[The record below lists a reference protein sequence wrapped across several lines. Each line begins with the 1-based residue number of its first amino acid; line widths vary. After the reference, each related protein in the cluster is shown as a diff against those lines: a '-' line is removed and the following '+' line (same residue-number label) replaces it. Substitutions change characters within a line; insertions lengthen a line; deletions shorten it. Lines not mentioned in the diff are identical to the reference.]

1 MDQSNRGFLA
11 DCEKEQLHASGAI
24 QGFGAMLILNEAME
38 PTHRSANFKHLTGM
52 APDDVA
58 ELLQRE
64 KQIPAIR
71 SLSETPGS
79 RLYVEAAIESE
90 AGLLDLVISRGEDH
104 RIMLEFLPAEAS
116 RFTPVWIAPPE
127 MKSIVDTEQLQQL
140 RKNLIAWVAEVTG
153 FERVMYYQFLEGGD
167 GEVVAETC
175 DERCHG
181 SYLGLR
187 FPASDIPQIARN
199 IYLQNPWRVIS
210 DAAAEYVP
218 LLGEGS
224 TNLTW
229 CDLRSVSPVHA
240 VYMQNM
246 GDRASFSLPV
256 TAGQELEALIACH
269 SALPGTLP
277 LARLKAVHEVVR
289 SYNMLL
295 RDFRSRTRV
304 RLVDEITRTIRREL
318 EHQASISNTE
328 AWQHLSHWLLREFE
342 ADALVWC
349 QDGQVSTAG
358 VDVEDELIRQLDDW
372 FSRHCQELVF
382 VEDRLR
388 NTLSVDVLTSIAGA
402 AGLRFRRDGENT
414 SARLYLLRSEQVEEV
429 SWGGNPD
436 KPVEHHDGVLG
447 IAPRRSF
454 AKWVEKRL
462 GYSRAW
468 GGTTRLKLLRLRDEL
483 QRFES
488 ALPCDA
494 TTSSDA
500 D

>member
-1 MDQSNRGFLA
+1 MDQSSRGFLA

-24 QGFGAMLILNEAME
+24 QCSGALLVLNAALE
-38 PTHRSANFKHLTGM
+38 PTHWSANFKHLTGM
-52 APDDVA
+52 APADMQR
-58 ELLQRE
+58 LLQRE

-90 AGLLDLVISRGEDH
+90 AGMLDLVISRGDDH
-104 RIMLEFLPAEAS
+104 RVMLEFLPADAS
-116 RFTPVWIAPPE
+116 RFTPAWIAPPE

-140 RKNLIAWVAEVTG
+140 RRDLTAWVAEVTG

-187 FPASDIPQIARN
+187 FPASDIPQIARS

-210 DAAAEYVP
+210 DAAAESVP
-218 LLGEGS
+218 LLGEGR

-256 TAGQELEALIACH
+256 TTGQELEALIACH
-269 SALPGTLP
+269 SSLPGALP
-277 LARLKAVHEVVR
+277 LARLKAVHEAVR

-304 RLVDEITRTIRREL
+304 RLVDEITRTIQREL
-318 EHQASISNTE
+318 ERQAGDAE

-349 QDGQVSTAG
+349 QDGQVTTAG
-358 VDVEDELIRQLDDW
+358 VAVEQELIRQLDEW

-382 VEDRLR
+382 IEDHLR
-388 NTLSVDVLTSIAGA
+388 NTLSADVLTSIAGA
-402 AGLRFRRDGENT
+402 AGLRFRRKGEAAA
-414 SARLYLLRSEQVEEV
+414 SRLYLLRSEQVEEV

-483 QRFES
+483 QRFEG

-494 TTSSDA
+494 ATETDA
-500 D
+500 E